1 MTSVKLAPAKGP
13 LSPATPT
20 NCRCSP
26 RHVKFERGTQNGG
39 VGAGAS
45 TSAGAGAGGHVPVP
59 FTHRPLAGSTTEPQ
73 GPGAAH
79 AVQEHVPPL
88 HSVSMAAHQ
97 PVVALHAYPQA
108 G

>member
-1 MTSVKLAPAKGP
+1 M
-13 LSPATPT
+13 
-20 NCRCSP
+20 
-26 RHVKFERGTQNGG
+26 KFERGTQNGG
-39 VGAGAS
+39 PGAGAGGGGAGVGAGV
-45 TSAGAGAGGHVPVP
+45 GGHVPVP